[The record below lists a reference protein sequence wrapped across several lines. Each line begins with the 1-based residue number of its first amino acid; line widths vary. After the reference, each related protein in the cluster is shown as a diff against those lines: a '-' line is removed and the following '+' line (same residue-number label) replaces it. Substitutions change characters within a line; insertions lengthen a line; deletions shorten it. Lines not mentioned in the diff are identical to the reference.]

1 MMDKSGIASYS
12 VGTVTA
18 VGAAIVEQWN
28 PMDWLTAIG
37 VIVGVIGVIVRM
49 YKDIAAHMDRRREE
63 E

>member
-1 MMDKSGIASYS
+1 M
-12 VGTVTA
+12 TV

-49 YKDIAAHMDRRREE
+49 YTDIAAHMDRRREE